1 MSRLDPNELRPA
13 AGGADEALNSEVVS
27 KIVAA
32 LRGLR
37 YGSMAVRIHDSK
49 VVQIERNEKLP
60 LQKKA
65 KGDFR

>member
-13 AGGADEALNSEVVS
+13 AGGADEALNSEAVS
-27 KIVAA
+27 EIVAA

-37 YGSMAVRIHDSK
+37 DGSIAVSIHDSK
-49 VVQIERNEKLP
+49 VVQIERNEKLR

-65 KGDFR
+65 RGEFR